1 GTRAAASAVPAPAE
15 FPIGQKVQMTTS
27 PSITTALTVALA
39 LLAPRSRRRGDPPG
53 RAVRATLPHLL
64 GAPRRRTTPN
74 PATGA
79 SRALARRKPG
89 PNWTRTIS
97 CPWTGRR
104 SHRAPRGRCANLTC
118 RLLARP
124 DRSATARRPAE
135 PLSAADEFQPALD
148 HSHAVELGSCSSTP
162 PKTWKP
168 RPRSRDRAPP
178 QRGLRPAGRRHAG
191 GPAVDLPRED
201 HRATSPPSRP
211 PPFRLGRRTT
221 PAAEDAVRR
230 SDRKHDEAPG
240 IGLGLRSC
248 SSGWTRTSNP
258 SVNSRMLCQLSYG
271 GMFSFVPPPSRADG
285 EYFSAPLQGLSHH
298 PPPTDHRAR
307 FRW

>member
-1 GTRAAASAVPAPAE
+1 
-15 FPIGQKVQMTTS
+15 M
-27 PSITTALTVALA
+27 ALA
-39 LLAPRSRRRGDPPG
+39 LLAPPRSRRRGDPPG

-168 RPRSRDRAPP
+168 RSRSTAARAF
-178 QRGLRPAGRRHAG
+178 ARRSKKSW
-191 GPAVDLPRED
+191 
-201 HRATSPPSRP
+201 RACRRP
-211 PPFRLGRRTT
+211 PPRRPPRDLPAE
-221 PAAEDAVRR
+221 PAAPVPARAPHNPRRGGRSPEIGPQTRR
-230 SDRKHDEAPG
+230 SPRHRPG
-240 IGLGLRSC
+240 ASFLLLRLD
-248 SSGWTRTSNP
+248 SNQQP
-258 SVNSRMLCQLSYG
+258 FG
-271 GMFSFVPPPSRADG
+271 
-285 EYFSAPLQGLSHH
+285 
-298 PPPTDHRAR
+298 
-307 FRW
+307 

>member
-1 GTRAAASAVPAPAE
+1 
-15 FPIGQKVQMTTS
+15 M
-27 PSITTALTVALA
+27 
-39 LLAPRSRRRGDPPG
+39 
-53 RAVRATLPHLL
+53 RATLPHLL

-168 RPRSRDRAPP
+168 RSRSTAARAF
-178 QRGLRPAGRRHAG
+178 ARRSKKSW
-191 GPAVDLPRED
+191 
-201 HRATSPPSRP
+201 RACRRP
-211 PPFRLGRRTT
+211 PPRRPPRDLPAE
-221 PAAEDAVRR
+221 PAAPVPARAPHNPRRGGRSPEIGPQTRR
-230 SDRKHDEAPG
+230 SPRHRPG
-240 IGLGLRSC
+240 ASFLLLRLD
-248 SSGWTRTSNP
+248 SNQQP
-258 SVNSRMLCQLSYG
+258 FG
-271 GMFSFVPPPSRADG
+271 
-285 EYFSAPLQGLSHH
+285 
-298 PPPTDHRAR
+298 
-307 FRW
+307 